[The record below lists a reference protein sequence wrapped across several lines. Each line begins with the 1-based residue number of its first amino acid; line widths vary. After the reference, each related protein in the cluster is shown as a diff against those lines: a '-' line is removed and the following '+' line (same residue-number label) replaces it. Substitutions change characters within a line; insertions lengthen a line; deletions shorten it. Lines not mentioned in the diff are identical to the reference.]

1 MIPQKI
7 PTEDARSGHPVR
19 GTTAARPTPRR
30 TSGIDPNVCAEYA
43 RITLKSVMNLGLRA
57 SMPMPAPG
65 VLRSPHP
72 IANAYRAPHPPCS
85 LGNARPAY
93 SRQSL
98 NSISVCVCPLLP
110 FPWPKRRTRSP
121 SGPIGSAGVQNCR
134 QPTPCRQCPTG
145 ADRARAP
152 TRHQRSHCQV
162 ARHAQAQSREC

>member
-1 MIPQKI
+1 MHVPGIP
-7 PTEDARSGHPVR
+7 S
-19 GTTAARPTPRR
+19 AAKPR
-30 TSGIDPNVCAEYA
+30 
-43 RITLKSVMNLGLRA
+43 
-57 SMPMPAPG
+57 PAPPPKAHERNQPQR
-65 VLRSPHP
+65 VRRVCPDHP
-72 IANAYRAPHPPCS
+72 EKCDESRPPCLHAQAS
-85 LGNARPAY
+85 TRCAAQPAPDCKRVSSTAPTVLFRNARPAY

-110 FPWPKRRTRSP
+110 FPWPKRGTRSP
-121 SGPIGSAGVQNCR
+121 SGPIGSAGMQNGR